1 MSWKAFYNMNTSSL
15 PNIDAF
21 QNCLLFDA
29 FKKIH
34 KSSFQ
39 ELLNFD
45 KVYLNFV
52 FMIYVFCNLAKK
64 SLPNPISHIK
74 KKTYWGIIS
83 IQHYTH
89 FRCTTYWFNNSLH
102 HIIFNVSS
110 RSFIIC
116 FSIFWSMIYS
126 KLVWIFYGEG

>member
-1 MSWKAFYNMNTSSL
+1 MNTSSL

-21 QNCLLFDA
+21 QNFLLFDA

-52 FMIYVFCNLAKK
+52 FMIYVFCILAKK

-74 KKTYWGIIS
+74 KKKNLLSY
-83 IQHYTH
+83 
-89 FRCTTYWFNNSLH
+89 N
-102 HIIFNVSS
+102 
-110 RSFIIC
+110 
-116 FSIFWSMIYS
+116 
-126 KLVWIFYGEG
+126 